1 MAEPASGLTIAWLLD
16 HAWTGLLLIIGF
28 LWRQIVRH
36 KEDTDAKFSERERG
50 MSEDRARM
58 AVMERRQDE
67 AERRQAEDRQ
77 KTSEYIHEIRDEM
90 RLIRKDFA
98 LGFKEVGDRIT
109 RLITENRHD

>member
-1 MAEPASGLTIAWLLD
+1 MAEPASGLTLAWLLD
-16 HAWTGLLLIIGF
+16 HAWTGLLLILGVLYRMIS
-28 LWRQIVRH
+28 RH
-36 KEDTDAKFSERERG
+36 REDTDAKFAERERII
-50 MSEDRARM
+50 SEDRARM

-67 AERRQAEDRQ
+67 SERRQAEDRQ

-109 RLITENRHD
+109 RLITEDRRD